1 MLGRPE
7 GVSPV
12 PHTRHARAL
21 SHSTSS
27 GRRLSK
33 HASYALRQAQGT
45 SEELRNWLLRGIYR
59 SGWRLAARLPARL
72 IAVMISVISWV
83 ALRQNGRHVR
93 TLRSNLMQTTG
104 APVGEE
110 LLRAALA
117 SYLRAFYEVL
127 ALPDWSETEI
137 RTRVTAV
144 NEAAVRDAHAGPGA
158 VVALPHSGN
167 WDLAGAWACVT
178 GMPVTTV
185 AEQLPDREFADFVAF
200 REGLGLQVLSHRDP
214 GVLAALVEAI
224 QRRRVVCLLADRDL
238 TGTGVPVA
246 WRGSANHHA
255 GRTCDSRPAYRSDPT
270 ACGLPVHRARHG
282 DHHRRSG
289 HAPSGTRWL
298 GGHDAGSGRLLCRNH
313 RPAAG
318 GLAHDATVFR

>member
-12 PHTRHARAL
+12 RA
-21 SHSTSS
+21 SH
-27 GRRLSK
+27 
-33 HASYALRQAQGT
+33 ALRQAQGT

-59 SGWRLAARLPARL
+59 GGWRLAARLPARL
-72 IAVMISVISWV
+72 IAVIISVISWL
-83 ALRQNGRHVR
+83 ALRHNGRHVR

-104 APVGEE
+104 APVGED
-110 LLRAALA
+110 LVRAALA
-117 SYLRAFYEVL
+117 SYFRAFYEVL
-127 ALPDWSETEI
+127 ALPKWSETDI
-137 RTRVTAV
+137 RFRVTAI
-144 NEAAVRDAHAGPGA
+144 NEAAVREAHAGPGA
-158 VVALPHSGN
+158 IVALPHSGN

-224 QRRRVVCLLADRDL
+224 RRRRVVCLLADRDL

-246 WRGSANHHA
+246 WRGLPITMPA
-255 GRTCDSRPAYRSDPT
+255 GPAILARRTGATLLPAVCQFTERGMVIIIGDRVMPRPGRA
-270 ACGLPVHRARHG
+270 GLVAMMQDVADFFADTIARQPEDWHMMQPFFV
-282 DHHRRSG
+282 D
-289 HAPSGTRWL
+289 HAP
-298 GGHDAGSGRLLCRNH
+298 
-313 RPAAG
+313 PAEEA
-318 GLAHDATVFR
+318 R